1 MRYRAIIGLNAFFL
15 CLIFAIVFTAQV
27 LGFLGIYWRWFAVPV
42 VFIMTGASL
51 TGYYRLSN
59 NWFETLNP
67 DDDSDQSLFTLIIVG
82 LVLMLIT
89 AVFGL
94 RMITYPYSELGQ
106 FIPSDFYG
114 YHAIKALDL
123 VRSHNYWDV
132 TIPYGEYPLGYESLL
147 AFSQALTGSLQWAGL
162 FQFVLVLWLLT
173 TLVLLLRRYAKLPLA
188 LSFLLSAVTLFIPLL
203 YGQLLTIGKN
213 DVLLSITVL
222 SAILHSSAASDE
234 RFHPM
239 GLAYATLISIATKT
253 GGLFVLIYLW
263 GLILWRWWQSY
274 QKKQH
279 YQYLHPAIF
288 GAAIG
293 LMFPGGLWVIRNLI
307 RMGTVLSPEITSF
320 AETTIATNLSNSLL
334 YQSGSESIILIIAA
348 AYVGAI
354 TIFLWLNQHF
364 GWRVSLLLVMITL
377 SFMTT
382 PLSAFHTPQST
393 VLHVEWRYV
402 LHGAL
407 WGYVA
412 LIGLGATLILSIWRE
427 MTDTFNHQVLMLL
440 VLIIGISSVLWVFDV
455 PAHIGYDEANYR
467 QVLVDPYP
475 ESDAEYNSIY
485 DYVRQEI
492 SEGTIYIEALE
503 PFFLIYPNA
512 DITVT
517 QGTLYPLGLSGR
529 FDVPTPDYAMTSASH
544 TLTFDKLPGDYQ
556 WELIYEDSTGRV
568 FRRVP

>member
-27 LGFLGIYWRWFAVPV
+27 LGFLGIYWRWFAVPIT
-42 VFIMTGASL
+42 FIVMGASL
-51 TGYYRLSN
+51 TGYYRLHK

-82 LVLMLIT
+82 LVLLLLT
-89 AVFGL
+89 VVFGL
-94 RMITYPYSELGQ
+94 RMIAFPYSELGRL
-106 FIPSDFYG
+106 IPSDFYA
-114 YHAIKALDL
+114 YHALKALDL
-123 VRSHNYWDV
+123 VRSHSYWNV

-162 FQFVLVLWLLT
+162 LQFVLVLWLLT

-188 LSFLLSAVTLFIPLL
+188 LSFLLSAAFLFVPLL

-222 SAILHSSAASDE
+222 TAILHSSAASDE

-253 GGLFVLIYLW
+253 GGLFVLVYLW
-263 GLILWRWWQSY
+263 GLILWRWWQAY

-279 YQYLHPAIF
+279 YDYLHPAIF
-288 GAAIG
+288 AAALG

-307 RMGTVLSPEITSF
+307 RMGAVLSPEISSF
-320 AETTIATNLSNSLL
+320 TETTIATNLNNALL
-334 YQSGSESIILIIAA
+334 YQSGTESIALMIAA
-348 AYVGAI
+348 AYVVAL
-354 TIFLWLNQHF
+354 TIFLWLNQRF
-364 GWRVSLLLVMITL
+364 RWRVALLLVMITL

-393 VLHVEWRYV
+393 VLRVEWRYV

-407 WGYVA
+407 WGYVV
-412 LIGLGATLILSIWRE
+412 LIGLGATLIVSIWRE
-427 MTDTFNHQVLMLL
+427 MTDSFNHKAMVVL
-440 VLIIGISSVLWVFDV
+440 VLIIGIGGVLWIFDV
-455 PAHIGYDEANYR
+455 PTQINTDEATYR
-467 QVLVDPYP
+467 QALIDPYP
-475 ESDAEYNSIY
+475 ESDAEYDSIY

-492 SEGTIYIEALE
+492 SMGTIFIESLE
-503 PFFLIYPNA
+503 PFFLMYPNA

-529 FDVPTPDYAMTSASH
+529 FDVPTPDYAMTTASH
-544 TLTFDKLPGDYQ
+544 TLTFDKLPNDYQ
-556 WELIYEDSTGRV
+556 WEVIYEDSTGRI